1 MLLFAA
7 LALAGEPVV
16 EGGRVSLDGKTV
28 VDLGTS
34 SPRAVLQHADR
45 LYVLTATGEL
55 QTWSVAAEPVL
66 LARVSGPDATA
77 LFLVEGQV
85 WVAVRETKAVPLGQF
100 APARGGERLPTDGA
114 VTVGAETAG
123 TSPAVAI
130 APPAKSAG
138 TVVRVDRGVA
148 VIDRGRA
155 SGLTTGSEI
164 RFFGKET
171 VRTPSL
177 DGKGEE
183 LREVE
188 RVVATGRVRVTEDAR
203 ALVDLA
209 RGGRVDVGDIIE
221 VREGAYRYPV
231 APERLGGVWE
241 AGVVVR
247 PVLALDTVGV
257 AFINDAWL
265 NLNFEQPWYLQA
277 RLSPLAFGWSA
288 DGNPISV
295 AGVLSGGY
303 DSRYFSVGLGAGG
316 SMLNG
321 EPGTT
326 QYNEA
331 AVDGGFG
338 SESQFK
344 DVDGAFAVVQ
354 EARLGARDG
363 LSISVRNTFLL
374 VPITTVTYEYDKTT
388 GDYVYDEDG
397 NPTYKETS
405 RDQFVYGGL
414 AMRVNVPTG
423 DRTDLF
429 GNWSFGEAGEIVVE
443 GGVSTWV
450 RGNGDK
456 GSIGVQVGAGYG
468 FIEGQ
473 PDDEY
478 VVLSGPMVSIGGRYR
493 F

>member
-7 LALAGEPVV
+7 LALAGEPLI

-28 VDLGTS
+28 VDLGTA
-34 SPRAVLQHADR
+34 PRAVLQHADR
-45 LYVLTATGEL
+45 LYVLTSTGEL
-55 QTWSVAAEPVL
+55 QTWSVAADPVL

-77 LFLVEGQV
+77 LFLVQGEV
-85 WVAVRETKAVPLGQF
+85 WVAVRETKAIPIGQF
-100 APARGGERLPTDGA
+100 APARGA
-114 VTVGAETAG
+114 VGSEGSESAVATG
-123 TSPAVAI
+123 TSPGVATI
-130 APPAKSAG
+130 PAQKSVG

-155 SGLTTGSEI
+155 SGLTAGSEI
-164 RFFGKET
+164 RFLGKET

-188 RVVATGRVRVTEDAR
+188 RVVATGRVRVTEDDR

-209 RGGRVDVGDIIE
+209 RGGRVDVGDTIE
-221 VREGAYRYPV
+221 VREGVYRYPV

-326 QYNEA
+326 EYN
-331 AVDGGFG
+331 AVDEGGGFG
-338 SESQFK
+338 SETQFK

-397 NPTYKETS
+397 SPTYSESS

-429 GNWSFGEAGEIVVE
+429 ANWSFGEAGEIVVE

-468 FIEGQ
+468 YIEGK

-478 VVLSGPMVSIGGRYR
+478 VVLNGPMVSIGGRYR